1 MTTVTAIATADGG
14 GLAGRADVTVPDR
27 PGVFV
32 VGDWVGR
39 HGHLADAVLASAEDA
54 ATAAVRHLERRPVA
68 R

>member
-1 MTTVTAIATADGG
+1 MTTVTAIATAERG
-14 GLAGRADVTVPDR
+14 GLAGRADVTVADR

-39 HGHLADAVLASAEDA
+39 RGHLTDAVLASAEEA
-54 ATAAVRHLERRPVA
+54 ATAAIRHVERRPVG